1 MGKNIFS
8 LLHFSDKIKTYKVCK
23 RSHKEITLHETELQ
37 ACACV
42 RVCGHKFK
50 VVIQWYYDD
59 DTIPTQLR

>member
-23 RSHKEITLHETELQ
+23 RSHKEITLHETELR
-37 ACACV
+37 AWLCV
-42 RVCGHKFK
+42 YTFVHKFK

-59 DTIPTQLR
+59 DTIPTQL